1 MAELPSNQRAE
12 DSGVKGG
19 DLAAKTKPTKST
31 YKTNALSK
39 SKTGKEEEEVT
50 AESLQR
56 AAKERTYTAR
66 ATIIGNPN
74 IKAGMLI
81 EINNVGKK
89 FGGKWWVKTVT
100 HKITTGGYLT
110 DLELQRD
117 ALGSNDGSKKGRD
130 SGVVKSSTST
140 KKATTNKSN
149 TTNSTVN
156 STTTNS
162 SKSSSGKKLKVNAE
176 TGEYYWVDGNGK
188 RI

>member
-1 MAELPSNQRAE
+1 MAEKPSVARAD

-19 DLAAKTKPTKST
+19 DLATKTQPTKKS
-31 YKTNALSK
+31 YKTNALSN
-39 SKTGKEEEEVT
+39 SKTGKEEEEIT

-89 FGGKWWVKTVT
+89 FGGKWWVKTVR

-117 ALGSNDGSKKGRD
+117 ALGSNDGNKKGRD
-130 SGVVKSSTST
+130 SGVVKSSSSST
-140 KKATTNKSN
+140 KKNSN
-149 TTNSTVN
+149 STTTNSTVN
-156 STTTNS
+156 SKTTNS
-162 SKSSSGKKLKVNAE
+162 SKSSSGKKLKVDAE
-176 TGEYYWVDGNGK
+176 TGSYYWVDGNGN